1 MKLAIMQPYIFPYIG
16 YFQLIKAVDKFVIY
30 DDVNFINRGW
40 INRNRILVNGKDTL
54 FTIPLKEASQN
65 KLINEIEVNWDD
77 AWKSKWLK
85 TLEQSYKKAPYFQQ
99 VRPIIEQTLE
109 QEKTIFSEIIVE
121 NLKLINAYLG
131 ITTEIISSSSIYQN
145 TELKAQT
152 RIVDICLKEKANHYI
167 NPIGGIELYQKE
179 VFEEQGMQ
187 LNFIKSKPVQYP
199 QLKNDFVPWL
209 SIIDVLM
216 FNSVEQIQTF
226 LDSYELV

>member
-40 INRNRILVNGKDTL
+40 INRNRILVNGKDSL

-152 RIVDICLKEKANHYI
+152 RIVDICVQEKANHYI

>member
-40 INRNRILVNGKDTL
+40 INRNRILVNGKDSL

-121 NLKLINAYLG
+121 NLKLINVYLG

-152 RIVDICLKEKANHYI
+152 RIVDICLQEKANHYI
-167 NPIGGIELYQKE
+167 NPIGGIELYQRE
-179 VFEEQGMQ
+179 VFEKQGMQ

>member
-40 INRNRILVNGKDTL
+40 INRNRILVNGKDSL

-152 RIVDICLKEKANHYI
+152 RIVDICLQEKANHYI
-167 NPIGGIELYQKE
+167 NPIGGLELYQKE